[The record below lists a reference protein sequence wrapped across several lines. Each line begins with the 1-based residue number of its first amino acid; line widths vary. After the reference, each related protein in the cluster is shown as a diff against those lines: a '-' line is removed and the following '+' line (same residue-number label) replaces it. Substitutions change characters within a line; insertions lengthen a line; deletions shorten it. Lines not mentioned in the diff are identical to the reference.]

1 VKLFPRAAAC
11 LSLLL
16 AGTPCCAAPPGAA
29 RASAT
34 REGFVRD
41 MLWEKLVAMPEGERP
56 PVGVALSGGGARGFA
71 HTGVLE
77 ALNYAGFP
85 IDRISGTSMGSVIGG
100 FYASG
105 MTIDRIWDFGR
116 RTSELKLDRDFGG
129 FSLLKLLLTEQ
140 LISPKYITQ
149 VIEDNLGGRD
159 FSGLKTPFACVA
171 MDFRTGEKIVFYE
184 GPLAIAVRASVNLPG
199 IFAPVEY
206 RHRYL
211 VDGGVVDFIP
221 IDAARSI
228 GAEWVLASVT
238 ENSVD
243 EMPSNVLLS
252 LLQVIDIRGS
262 ILAEGQE
269 KGADFVV
276 KPRAGGIKVADF
288 ERCAEAGELGRA
300 AARESMDAARNA
312 YILRSAGALLERI

>member
-1 VKLFPRAAAC
+1 MRRPVRLAAAC
-11 LSLLL
+11 LPLLL
-16 AGTPCCAAPPGAA
+16 SAAPGG
-29 RASAT
+29 ASAAAE
-34 REGFVRD
+34 REDFLRD
-41 MLWEKLVAMPEGERP
+41 ILWEKLVSMPAGERP
-56 PVGVALSGGGARGFA
+56 VVGVALSGGGARGFA

-77 ALNYAGFP
+77 ALLYAGFP
-85 IDRISGTSMGSVIGG
+85 IDRVSGTSMGSVIGG

-105 MTIDRIWDFGR
+105 MPIKDIWDFGR
-116 RTSELKLDRDFGG
+116 RTSELKLSRDFGG
-129 FSLLKLLLTEQ
+129 FSLLKLMLTEQ

-149 VIEDNLGGRD
+149 VIEDNLGGRE

-184 GPLAIAVRASVNLPG
+184 GPVAIAVRASVNLPG

-262 ILAEGQE
+262 ILAESQE
-269 KGADFVV
+269 KEADFVV

-300 AARESMDAARNA
+300 AAWESMERARDA
-312 YILRSAGALLERI
+312 YILRSAGELLERI